1 MNYRKLTL
9 EFSMTNAA
17 FEDYPRQEA
26 AQILRKIAGQLEN
39 GSEYGNIRDL
49 NGNTIGKWD
58 MHT

>member
-1 MNYRKLTL
+1 MEYKKLTL